1 MPSGASSADDAS
13 VASAAGH
20 GSEPPSRAASSA
32 AASGGAAAAIVDV
45 RRAVAGLG
53 GAGGAGSRPGAP
65 EPGGAPAVLNPWLA
79 AAGGGSPR
87 GLTRAPSAV
96 EVAAAVGAAQQQQQA
111 QRQLSAPAPL
121 RQLSAPPP
129 LRPMLLVTQVRRSLP
144 GPAASLRLLPPR
156 PPISYSIL
164 LVETVCTGFLRQ
176 AHEAGS
182 AGRAGARGERRK
194 RRDALGA
201 AGREPA
207 RRRAAAAALLLGA
220 ISPTRGKGA
229 KAAAG
234 DSLWLTFADA
244 ALEAR
249 FARWQAASL
258 ARVDCWAVL
267 VALLHLAFLG
277 TPPPALCPLHRAP
290 VRLADAQCVASTV
303 LRVPHLDEDMGF
315 ATACLDVS
323 LFSDSPRPIA
333 EPASATV
340 RPRKAT
346 GSALRRRARTPRR
359 APWSEPGFSCAGVG
373 F

>member
-1 MPSGASSADDAS
+1 MKQALLGAQAHA
-13 VASAAGH
+13 ASAA
-20 GSEPPSRAASSA
+20 SA
-32 AASGGAAAAIVDV
+32 ATRSAPQGA
-45 RRAVAGLG
+45 
-53 GAGGAGSRPGAP
+53 
-65 EPGGAPAVLNPWLA
+65 
-79 AAGGGSPR
+79 SPR
-87 GLTRAPSAV
+87 AG
-96 EVAAAVGAAQQQQQA
+96 
-111 QRQLSAPAPL
+111 
-121 RQLSAPPP
+121 APPP
-129 LRPMLLVTQVRRSLP
+129 RRS
-144 GPAASLRLLPPR
+144 
-156 PPISYSIL
+156 YS
-164 LVETVCTGFLRQ
+164 
-176 AHEAGS
+176 A
-182 AGRAGARGERRK
+182 
-194 RRDALGA
+194 
-201 AGREPA
+201 P
-207 RRRAAAAALLLGA
+207 

-346 GSALRRRARTPRR
+346 GSARRRRARTPRR